1 MTLRYPDSVKCY
13 FDNPKIYSSVN
24 ALIDA
29 SDGKKS
35 SFSMDREEA
44 RMYNLA
50 LLSALQIRSDYIEF
64 LYGIFDEIF
73 GIPINENKIHVREE
87 FTESEHIPNTIWNNG
102 YIFSKLSKINKNA
115 VIMEISIVEGDGGNL
130 SIICMLKDDSEGAYI
145 NFVLK
150 ETLGLSE
157 WEQVTDDEEGYKYQ
171 VIKISYSD
179 FCENPENVINN
190 AQNTFRSILK
200 YFIENDQ
207 I

>member
-73 GIPINENKIHVREE
+73 GIPINENKIHIREE
-87 FTESEHIPNTIWNNG
+87 FTESEHMPNSIWNNG
-102 YIFSKLSKINKNA
+102 YIYSNITKINSKNNS
-115 VIMEISIVEGDGGNL
+115 IEISINEGGGGNL
-130 SIICMLKDDSEGAYI
+130 SIICLMWDSSEEVYI
-145 NFVLK
+145 NFELN
-150 ETLGLSE
+150 ETLDLSA
-157 WEQVTDDEEGYKYQ
+157 WEQVVDDEAGHKYS

-179 FCENPENVINN
+179 FCENSDSVIRN
-190 AQNTFRSILK
+190 AKNSFRNLLK
-200 YFIENDQ
+200 YFIENDRL
-207 I
+207 